1 MPRHR
6 RYPLPG
12 IPQHVIQRGNNRQ
25 VTFFADEDYIRYLQ
39 DLKTASESGKCDIHA
54 YVLMTNHVHL
64 LMTPHRPDGISKT
77 MQSLGRRYV
86 TYINQTYQRS
96 GTLWEGR
103 YKAALI
109 DSDRYL
115 LTCQRYIELNPV
127 RAENMVDHLADYRW
141 SSYRSNALGAVDE
154 IITPPPQYNALGA
167 TAEARQ
173 AAYRNLFNAQI
184 EPRSL
189 ALIRDSLN
197 QCRVYGSDKF
207 KDQIEFALSR
217 RVRPGKAGRPKKKKG
232 NETGVGLV

>member
-1 MPRHR
+1 MPRPR
-6 RYPLPG
+6 RYQLSG

-25 VTFFADEDYIRYLQ
+25 ATFFADEDYLRYLQ
-39 DLKTASESGKCDIHA
+39 DLNTASQTHQCDIHA

-64 LMTPHRPDGISKT
+64 LITPHRPDGISKT

-109 DSDRYL
+109 DSDHYL

-127 RAENMVDHLADYRW
+127 RAPDMAGHPQDYRW
-141 SSYRSNALGAVDE
+141 SSYRANALGATDE
-154 IITPPPQYNALGA
+154 IITPHPQYRALGTSA
-167 TAEARQ
+167 QQRQ
-173 AAYRNLFNAQI
+173 AAYRGLFDAHIQ
-184 EPRSL
+184 PRSL
-189 ALIRDSLN
+189 AAIRDSLN
-197 QCRVYGSDKF
+197 QCRVYGSDRF

-217 RVRPGKAGRPKKKKG
+217 RVRPGKAGRPRKQKDDGKG
-232 NETGVGLV
+232 E